1 MNRESLEESAGGGT
15 EVSEYPVRRG
25 VRAALPMLLV
35 ALLALL
41 VPGCRVMESG
51 GPQDVPPPV

>member
-1 MNRESLEESAGGGT
+1 
-15 EVSEYPVRRG
+15 
-25 VRAALPMLLV
+25 MLLV

-51 GPQDVPPPV
+51 GPEDVPPPVTTTPTTPAEPSGRKPGGVNI